1 MVQRNCSR
9 ACDSILVLIPINV
22 HGMVHALVFRAEIF
36 SCHNYNTFAQYT
48 SVDLGH
54 PSLMLLFP
62 KVQCTSADLGQ
73 RVIIKHIYVL
83 PLFQSP
89 SNVE

>member
-36 SCHNYNTFAQYT
+36 SCSAATTTTRLHNIL

-54 PSLMLLFP
+54 PSLMLLIP
-62 KVQCTSADLGQ
+62 KVQCTSSLPGTTSYNKA
-73 RVIIKHIYVL
+73 YVL
-83 PLFQSP
+83 PLFQL
-89 SNVE
+89 